1 MEPRSTYRTEEH
13 RTGKPVA
20 DLIRELR
27 DETTILFKQE
37 LLLAKKEMSEKASR
51 VGKNVGMI
59 AAGGLVAYAGALLL
73 LYAISNL
80 AVSGLVAMGLSLQVA
95 AWLGPA
101 IVGLIV
107 ALIGY
112 AMYKSASEALSKES
126 LAPEKTIETIQ
137 EDKEWM
143 QHKIKRE

>member
-13 RTGKPVA
+13 RTEKPVA
-20 DLIRELR
+20 DLIRDLR

-37 LLLAKKEMSEKASR
+37 LLLAKKEMSEKAGR
-51 VGKNVGMI
+51 MGKNIGMV
-59 AAGGLVAYAGALLL
+59 AAGGLVAYAGLLVL

-80 AVSGLVAMGLSLQVA
+80 VVATLVAMGLSLQIA
-95 AWLGPA
+95 TWLGPA

-112 AMYKSASEALSKES
+112 GMYKKASKNLSKES
-126 LAPEKTIETIQ
+126 LAPEKTMETIQ